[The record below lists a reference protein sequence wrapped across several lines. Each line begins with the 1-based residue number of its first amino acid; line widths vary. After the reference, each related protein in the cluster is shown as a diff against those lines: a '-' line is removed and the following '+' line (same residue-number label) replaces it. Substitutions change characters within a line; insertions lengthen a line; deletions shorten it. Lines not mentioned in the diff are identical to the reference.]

1 MTPEASVQFE
11 DPEGLSRFRNRVTS
25 NACKIK
31 KVVMLIMWDSEQIH
45 RSEVMCFKV
54 KLFKSLLLLFN
65 FIYLFIF
72 GHATRSHFSI

>member
-31 KVVMLIMWDSEQIH
+31 KVVMLIMWDSEQIP
-45 RSEVMCFKV
+45 K
-54 KLFKSLLLLFN
+54 
-65 FIYLFIF
+65 I
-72 GHATRSHFSI
+72 